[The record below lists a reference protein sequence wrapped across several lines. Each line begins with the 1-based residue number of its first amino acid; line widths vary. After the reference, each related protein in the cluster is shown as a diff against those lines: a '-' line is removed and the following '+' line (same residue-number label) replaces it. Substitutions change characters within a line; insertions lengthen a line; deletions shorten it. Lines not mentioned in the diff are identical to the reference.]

1 MQLSPYSPQ
10 PKKPPA
16 APRFGAA
23 GHVAELKG
31 FIGAADQIF
40 KRVTHDR
47 TTEML
52 LEDFVGFGLLRT
64 WMDLRR
70 GKTYGDDQS
79 NWPAASERMARETL
93 SILTDN
99 VLAGGVAYAMAKGM
113 DSGFKGFSNQFIDFD
128 TLNLFKEIA
137 GRIDGKTSAIQPQAE
152 KAFLDD
158 LTGRLK
164 ATNPQQCREL
174 LEKAW
179 KAGKAPPVKT
189 TFKQG
194 FQNWV
199 QGKKEVGTLKD
210 AASLANA
217 IKSEAQSFQWD
228 TKLSDGKAISLKLD
242 GLLDDLSR
250 FSRHMN
256 GSWAAKAQAGAKPCW
271 KELATNTIE
280 HTLKTKSRRIPVAIL
295 AAMGATFAVPFVITE
310 LTRKVWGINY
320 YPGELGLKQ
329 KESLQNASAA
339 QPQGFFERHFP
350 YMTETLKNGNPLPF
364 LLTLLP
370 VPFAVGC
377 FDTVKQKFIAPW
389 KLGKQGWLKLFD
401 FQKGRPFTAQQQ
413 MASVFALL
421 ITSRLLNART
431 DNEFRERMVDS
442 FLGWGIWILGTPKIK
457 EMVARFSDQNCG
469 TKLLKQVGNKTVLR
483 TREEIEHLL
492 KDGIRLA
499 EDKGV
504 ELTKD
509 VLNKTYRANVRIGI
523 GSTIATMLML
533 GIVEPWVGIKLTQW
547 NEKRKQAKQQAMNP
561 PVNNTQPV
569 AASPASFN
577 QPVPGYSSP
586 AVPAPMPAYPFP
598 MRVNQNPSPFSP
610 FGALPGTPLNPQPYA
625 ANR

>member
-1 MQLSPYSPQ
+1 MQLSPYSSQ
-10 PKKPPA
+10 PKKPPV

-23 GHVAELKG
+23 GHVAPLKG
-31 FIGAADQIF
+31 LTGMADQIF

-70 GKTYGDDQS
+70 GQTYGDNQS

-99 VLAGGVAYAMAKGM
+99 VLAGGVAYAMAKAM
-113 DSGFKGFSNQFIDFD
+113 DKGYKGLSNQFIDFD

-137 GRIDGKTSAIQPQAE
+137 GRIDGKRSAVQTQAE
-152 KAFLDD
+152 TAFLDD

-164 ATNPQQCREL
+164 ASNPQQCREL

-179 KAGKAPPVKT
+179 KAGKAPPEQT

-194 FQNWV
+194 FQNWMK
-199 QGKKEVGTLKD
+199 GKKEVGTLKD
-210 AASLANA
+210 AANLANA
-217 IKSEAQSFQWD
+217 IRNEAQSFQWE
-228 TKLSDGKAISLKLD
+228 TRLGNGKAITLKLD
-242 GLLDDLSR
+242 GLLDDLAR
-250 FSRHMN
+250 FSRHMD
-256 GSWAAKAQAGAKPCW
+256 GTWAAKAKMGAKPCW
-271 KELATNTIE
+271 KDLAQSTIK
-280 HTLKTKSRRIPVAIL
+280 HTLQTKSRRIPVAIL
-295 AAMGATFAVPFVITE
+295 AAMGATFAVPFAITE
-310 LTRKVWGINY
+310 VTRKVWGINY
-320 YPGELGLKQ
+320 YPGELGLKN
-329 KESLQNASAA
+329 KETLQNRSG
-339 QPQGFFERHFP
+339 QPEGFFERHFP
-350 YMTETLKNGNPLPF
+350 YIAETLKNGNPLPF

-377 FDTVKQKFIAPW
+377 FDTVKQQFKAPW
-389 KLGKQGWLKLFD
+389 KLGRQAWLKMFD
-401 FQKGRPFTAQQQ
+401 FQKGKPFTAQQQ

-457 EMVARFSDQNCG
+457 EMVARISDKKFG

-504 ELTKD
+504 QLSQE
-509 VLNKTYRANVRIGI
+509 VLDKTYRANVRIGI

-547 NEKRKQAKQQAMNP
+547 NEKRKQAKQP
-561 PVNNTQPV
+561 PVTAQPTAFASPAFKAAVNNTVLPSGS
-569 AASPASFN
+569 ASL
-577 QPVPGYSSP
+577 PG
-586 AVPAPMPAYPFP
+586 AVYPAPMAAA
-598 MRVNQNPSPFSP
+598 NPGISPFSS
-610 FGALPGTPLNPQPYA
+610 FGALPGAPLRQQPYV
-625 ANR
+625 ANRQA